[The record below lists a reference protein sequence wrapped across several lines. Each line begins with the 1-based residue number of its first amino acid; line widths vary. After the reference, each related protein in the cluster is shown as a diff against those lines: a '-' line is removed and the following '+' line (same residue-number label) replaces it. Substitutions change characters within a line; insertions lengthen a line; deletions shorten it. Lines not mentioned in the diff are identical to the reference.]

1 MSLLLVI
8 VLLVSSTLV
17 AGDCNVYNA
26 PLSRTIGRCHQIQ
39 DCVNKA
45 LFSNGNN
52 RYVLDKVF
60 RSTQPRP
67 SVALIV
73 NYHVTAFGDRNVV
86 TDHDGS
92 AIGSGADEIYLD
104 TGSADGINK
113 TTQSG
118 EGGADEIYFS
128 VEGNKT
134 TTRKDENTTIR
145 EVSYIEQIGWS
156 TTGIYKAIRPVI
168 LISLQPAL
176 YWWTLSFA
184 IENYSFPKSIHLE
197 LNISNTTECDSLG
210 VTRSEVR
217 EALEHL
223 TMNVSTYPSCYMGG
237 NSDCH

>member
-1 MSLLLVI
+1 MI

-92 AIGSGADEIYLD
+92 AIGS
-104 TGSADGINK
+104 
-113 TTQSG
+113 
-118 EGGADEIYFS
+118 GADEIYFS